1 MHVLMEPEEVGVRTL
16 RRIARVSEQAR
27 PGPPLAAQA
36 LEWRIADRTP
46 RSAMCVCHVSRVTE
60 QNEINV
66 KPDH

>member
-1 MHVLMEPEEVGVRTL
+1 MRVLMEPEEVGVRTL

-36 LEWRIADRTP
+36 LEWRIA